1 MLRSICIVFLACLV
15 FALRPQLA
23 FAQVAV
29 GTPTRA
35 INTADAGYCFTDDDP
50 VGGDGAIGLSEINIT
65 SGTPAMT
72 DATIPARNAITT
84 GNRTITPSAIHTFN
98 NWANITTRGDHE
110 IDIAGFCIGSVS
122 RTDVINTALDDN
134 GNGNADRT
142 VTTTQTESSVENNYF
157 DDDGFTFIG
166 GTASDDQ
173 IISFS
178 GQVAG
183 NIGAI
188 ANQSHFTLT
197 FNNDVEIDGLLNLG
211 NANAISDAVLN
222 LAGQIDEVDLDG
234 ASDLTVTSSAII
246 GDSDSSAANYA
257 SATIGNLGLASVTD
271 SNFTLSGNIT
281 SIDLAAAS
289 NITITNSASVA
300 DIDATNITNGV
311 FLTNA
316 SQVGSIDLSGTK
328 YLDLDLNN
336 GSLVGTLTTNNTTS
350 SSSLIDNAGGIER
363 LEIGNSSATD
373 KVEMA
378 VINSG
383 EISALTSDA
392 LIIND
397 TNAAGGE
404 IDVTI
409 NNSGAIK
416 AATSQALD
424 LSSLNGGRLDFINSG
439 TVSTNAS
446 GNNNAIFGEGAK
458 GLVYMENSGTISS
471 NANHA
476 VNLKNFEGYFR
487 IVNSG
492 SISSNQKAI
501 DLAGASGST
510 ASVVAIHN
518 GYVLN
523 SSDEIVAANSG
534 SREIKATGQNAIL
547 MDGVIG
553 DISLANAAGASII
566 AEDSMAIVAS
576 DVTGNISLN
585 NAGNIRAHRVAPG
598 LSNNTAISLTGTTG
612 DISFTS
618 TAGLIDARNRTVNL
632 ESVNGKIDF
641 SNDGTIS
648 STQEINDADATATN
662 NYAVRLTRSGA
673 GNDESTITNSGT
685 ISSSTDHALLI
696 NALTCNSEAAAS
708 AYCLTNSGTLSAARQ
723 YALAGNGMSNL
734 KFTNSGMVT
743 ARDETVKLTDLSG
756 AVVINNSGTIS
767 ATQNFSSLYP
777 DPDATSYAMR
787 LSEASGVDTS
797 IAFTNAAS
805 GAMSTTAGTALS
817 FVGFDG
823 GSDSVT
829 FTNGGSITA
838 GGDSAVDFTG
848 ANVVSI
854 TNQSGAT
861 ISAGGNYA
869 LLVDGL
875 SGASMVVSNLGT
887 ISAGATTVGNAPAAI
902 HGALAASVS
911 NISLTNG
918 AGSFISSIGNALA
931 NSDAN
936 SGGAIFLDADGA
948 SLTIANSGTISVGTP
963 TSGSTAA
970 IESHNAIRVTDIGA
984 NAVTITNSGAGSIK
998 AEGDTAIYLKGD
1010 SAAISAITL
1019 INSGTASM
1027 TADNKLVLLED
1038 IVGAQATISNS
1049 GLLRVTDSS
1058 ADHLLNLTDVSADF
1072 SLTNNGR
1079 IESAGTRA
1087 IYIDMDNT
1095 SLLTSDMVVF
1105 NNQSG
1110 GSIEADSETVTFLDV
1125 NEQVNFDNSGTIR
1138 ALTGASA
1145 VAFSGVGAH
1154 PFDFNNNT
1162 GGTISSRT
1170 ANAVV
1175 LADLTDKVTIVNN
1188 GVIEVTAGTNAL
1200 TVWGGNEI
1208 DFINS
1213 GRIEASGNSAVAF
1226 DNFVVNAA
1234 TPAPQFTNSA
1244 TGIIQ
1249 AASNAFAIDVTGA
1262 TGQVYTLNNAGSI
1275 VADVGAHAV
1284 NMSGAVVNLINS
1296 GTISSAAS
1304 PAILAGA
1311 SSAISISGK
1320 VAAGGTTPVAIALE
1334 GRGSVVNL
1342 SDSATIIGTIAALD
1356 TSTDY
1361 TDAEKHRV
1369 NLTGTANAS
1378 YYYEFSEEQFRF
1390 FVGDEE
1396 LTDGSGF
1403 SAATANFEAMT
1414 LMHAHHAQGTNNIW
1428 RQLGRF
1434 SGAGGLRSFAFSDR
1448 LNNDQANGRAY
1459 ELEGDRYGLVQS
1471 FEQSIF
1477 GWFDAE
1483 LVLVANQSRFELDK
1497 NVFSYD
1503 KAYQAVGL
1511 GFSDL
1516 LSWGPLSFSAMAL
1529 TGIGQNDVTRMVM
1542 SNTSASG
1549 SFNLKSSYDTVYL
1562 DAFFEALLD
1571 IRIWGKETRLTRRN
1585 PFRLDME
1592 LGLGGTLHS
1601 ESNDGYREQSFVRT
1615 EDNDIESTSVGGRL
1629 KFEVE
1634 MRNPYARNDI
1644 TAFVEFEHN
1653 IFDNTSGG
1661 EFDYSVQGAAA
1672 TAVVNKEE
1680 VAISSVAIG
1689 AYYQLSR
1696 DMRFILSLAGS
1707 SGDNDTDE
1715 NSLTAALKWRF

>member
-1 MLRSICIVFLACLV
+1 MLRPICFVFVGCLALT
-15 FALRPQLA
+15 LGPQLA
-23 FAQVAV
+23 LAQTVV

-35 INTADAGYCFTDDDP
+35 IQTASTGYCFTDLNNNNAVDLNEIDVT
-50 VGGDGAIGLSEINIT
+50 VGTE
-65 SGTPAMT
+65 AMT
-72 DATIPARNAITT
+72 DATIPGRIAVTT
-84 GNRTITPSAIHTFN
+84 GNRTILPSAIHAFN
-98 NWANITTRGDHE
+98 NWANITALGE
-110 IDIAGFCIGSVS
+110 YNIDIAGFCIGSVS
-122 RTDVINTALDDN
+122 RSDVVNTALDDD
-134 GNGNADRT
+134 GNGSADRT
-142 VTTTQTESSVENNYF
+142 VATTRTENSVANNYF
-157 DDDGFTFIG
+157 DDDGFTFVG
-166 GTASDDQ
+166 GTATDDQ
-173 IISFS
+173 VISFS
-178 GQVAG
+178 GQVSG

-188 ANQSHFTLT
+188 ASQSHISLTL
-197 FNNDVEIDGLLNLG
+197 NNDVEIDGLLDLG
-211 NANAISDAVLN
+211 NTKAISDAVLN

-234 ASDLTVTSSAII
+234 ASDLTVTSSAKI
-246 GDSDSSAANYA
+246 GDSGSSATNYA
-257 SATIGNLGLASVTD
+257 SSTIGTLGLAGVTD
-271 SNFTLSGNIT
+271 SNFTLSGSIT

-289 NITITNSASVA
+289 NITINNSASVA

-328 YLDLDLNN
+328 YLDLDLNS
-336 GSLVGTLTTNNTTS
+336 GSLVGTLNVNNSTS

-363 LEIGNSSATD
+363 LEIGNSSATE
-373 KVEMA
+373 KVEMT

-383 EISALTSDA
+383 EISALTSGA
-392 LIIND
+392 VIIND

-404 IDVTI
+404 IDVSVH
-409 NNSGAIK
+409 NSGAIE

-424 LSSLNGGRLDFINSG
+424 LSSLDGGRLNFNNSG

-446 GNNNAIFGEGAK
+446 GNNNAVFGEGAK

-501 DLAGASGST
+501 DLAGASGGT

-523 SSDEIVAANSG
+523 SSNEIVAANSG

-547 MDGVIG
+547 LDGVSG
-553 DISLANAAGASII
+553 DISLANAAGSSII
-566 AEDSMAIVAS
+566 AEDSLAIAAS
-576 DVTGNISLN
+576 GVIGNISLT
-585 NAGNIRAHRVAPG
+585 NAGSIRAHRVAPG
-598 LSNNTAISLTGTTG
+598 LSNNMAISLTGTKG

-618 TAGLIDARNRTVNL
+618 TAGLIDARDRTVNL

-641 SNDGTIS
+641 SNGGTIS
-648 STQEINDADATATN
+648 STQEINDADATATD
-662 NYAVRLTRSGA
+662 NYAVRLTRTGA
-673 GNDESTITNSGT
+673 GNDESTIANSGT

-696 NALTCNSEAAAS
+696 DALTCNSEATAL

-734 KFTNSGMVT
+734 KFTNSGTVT

-767 ATQNFSSLYP
+767 ATQNFPSLYP
-777 DPDATSYAMR
+777 DPDATSYAMQF
-787 LSEASGVDTS
+787 SEATGVETS

-805 GAMSTTAGTALS
+805 GTISSTGGTALS

-829 FTNGGSITA
+829 FTNSGSIIA
-838 GGDSAVDFTG
+838 GGDNAVDLTG
-848 ANVVSI
+848 ANVVSM

-875 SGASMVVSNLGT
+875 SGGSVVVSNLGT
-887 ISAGATTVGNAPAAI
+887 ISAGATTVGNEPAAV

-918 AGSFISSIGNALA
+918 AGAVISSVGNALP
-931 NSDAN
+931 NSDSN
-936 SGGAIFLDADGA
+936 SGAAIFLNADGA

-963 TSGSTAA
+963 ASGATAA
-970 IESHNAIRVTDIGA
+970 IEGNNAIRVLDIGA
-984 NAVTITNSGAGSIK
+984 NAVSITNSETGSIR
-998 AEGDTAIYLKGD
+998 AEGDTAIYLKGG

-1019 INSGTASM
+1019 TNSGTASI
-1027 TADNKLVLLED
+1027 TADDKVVLLED
-1038 IVGAQATISNS
+1038 IIDASADITNS
-1049 GLLRVTDSS
+1049 GSIYATDSA
-1058 ADHLLNLTDVSADF
+1058 ADHLLNFTNVSADF
-1072 SLTNNGR
+1072 SLINSGI

-1087 IYIDMDNT
+1087 VYVNMNNT
-1095 SLLTSDMVVF
+1095 SLLTNEMVVF

-1110 GSIEADSETVTFLDV
+1110 GSISADSETVAFLDV
-1125 NEQVNFDNSGTIR
+1125 NEQVNFDNSGTIS
-1138 ALTGASA
+1138 ATTGASA
-1145 VAFSGVGAH
+1145 VTFSGVGAH
-1154 PFDFNNNT
+1154 PFDFTNNT
-1162 GGTISSRT
+1162 GGIISSST
-1170 ANAVV
+1170 GNAVV
-1175 LADLTDKVTIVNN
+1175 LSGLTDKATVVNN
-1188 GVIEVTAGTNAL
+1188 GVIEVTAGSNAL
-1200 TVWGGNEI
+1200 SVWAGDETN
-1208 DFINS
+1208 FHNS

-1234 TPAPQFTNSA
+1234 TLAPQFSNGA

-1249 AASNAFAIDVTGA
+1249 AASNAFEIDVTGA
-1262 TGQVYTLNNAGSI
+1262 TGQIYTLNNAGSI
-1275 VADVGAHAV
+1275 IADVGAHAV
-1284 NMSGAVVNLINS
+1284 NMSGAVANLINS

-1311 SSAISISGK
+1311 SSDISISGT

-1342 SDSATIIGTIAALD
+1342 SDGATIIGTIAALD

-1361 TDAEKHRV
+1361 TNAEKHRV

-1378 YYYEFSEEQFRF
+1378 YYYEFSEAQFRF

-1414 LMHAHHAQGTNNIW
+1414 LMHSHHAQGTNNIW

-1448 LNNDQANGRAY
+1448 LNNEQANGRAY

-1497 NVFSYD
+1497 NVFTYD

-1529 TGIGQNDVTRMVM
+1529 TGIGQNDVTRMVK

-1549 SFNLKSSYDTVYL
+1549 SFHLKSSYDTVYL

-1571 IRIWGKETRLTRRN
+1571 MRIWGKETRLTRRN
-1585 PFRLDME
+1585 PFRLHME
-1592 LGLGGTLHS
+1592 LGLGGALHS
-1601 ESNDGYREQSFVRT
+1601 ESNDGYREQSYVKT
-1615 EDNDIESTSVGGRL
+1615 DDNNMESTSVGGRL

-1644 TAFVEFEHN
+1644 TAFVEFEQN
-1653 IFDNTSGG
+1653 IFDTTSDN

-1672 TAVVNKEE
+1672 TAAVEKEQ

-1696 DMRFILSLAGS
+1696 DMRFILSLASS

>member
-1 MLRSICIVFLACLV
+1 MSVLRLFIIVFVACGALV
-15 FALRPQLA
+15 LRPQPA
-23 FAQVAV
+23 FAQI
-29 GTPTRA
+29 TRS
-35 INTADAGYCFTDDDP
+35 IQSVDAGYCFSDLNSNTVID
-50 VGGDGAIGLSEINIT
+50 LNEINIT
-65 SGTPAMT
+65 DGSQPMT
-72 DATIPARNAITT
+72 EDAIPPRLAVET
-84 GNRTITPSAIHTFN
+84 GGRSFVPSEVHIAD
-98 NWANITTRGDHE
+98 NWQNITTQGDYAIN
-110 IDIAGFCIGSVS
+110 IDGICIGGTS
-122 RTDVINTALDDN
+122 RTDIVTDSTDPSDVQTSNPIETSAL
-134 GNGNADRT
+134 
-142 VTTTQTESSVENNYF
+142 ESYF
-157 DDDGFTFIG
+157 DDDGFTFVG
-166 GTASDDQ
+166 GTASNEQ
-173 IISFS
+173 VITFI
-178 GQVAG
+178 GQVSG
-183 NIGAI
+183 NISATAG
-188 ANQSHFTLT
+188 QSNIRLTLGSET
-197 FNNDVEIDGLLNLG
+197 EIDGLLSLG
-211 NANAISDAVLN
+211 SANAISNAVLN

-234 ASDLTVTSSAII
+234 ASNFTITSA
-246 GDSDSSAANYA
+246 
-257 SATIGNLGLASVTD
+257 ATIGDTD
-271 SNFTLSGNIT
+271 TSAQAYDPLTNDVGTLSMVGVSDVVANLSGQIGTLDLSTASNVDLTNSAAISSVDATAITNGLDFTNSGTLVLFDMTDTQSARIELTAGSNIGTLRANNIT
-281 SIDLAAAS
+281 NPTS
-289 NITITNSASVA
+289 NINNDGQIERLEVGNSSASDDVELTIINGGTISANTNDAVVIDDTNGGGGEINVAITNSGTIQAGTS
-300 DIDATNITNGV
+300 DALNFSTLAGGRLDITNSGSVSTSSSGTNNAINGEGAEGLV
-311 FLTNA
+311 FLTN
-316 SQVGSIDLSGTK
+316 
-328 YLDLDLNN
+328 
-336 GSLVGTLTTNNTTS
+336 
-350 SSSLIDNAGGIER
+350 
-363 LEIGNSSATD
+363 
-373 KVEMA
+373 
-378 VINSG
+378 
-383 EISALTSDA
+383 
-392 LIIND
+392 
-397 TNAAGGE
+397 
-404 IDVTI
+404 
-409 NNSGAIK
+409 
-416 AATSQALD
+416 
-424 LSSLNGGRLDFINSG
+424 
-439 TVSTNAS
+439 
-446 GNNNAIFGEGAK
+446 
-458 GLVYMENSGTISS
+458 SGTIG
-471 NANHA
+471 NANNRA
-476 VNLKNFEGYFR
+476 LNLQNLDGYFSL
-487 IVNSG
+487 INAG
-492 SISSNQKAI
+492 SISSNQSAI
-501 DLAGASGST
+501 DLTGASGST
-510 ASVVAIHN
+510 ATAVEIHN
-518 GYVLN
+518 GYVEN
-523 SSDEIVAANSG
+523 SDGSISAATTG
-534 SREIKATGQNAIL
+534 TREIKSTGANALLLNNVLGNITL
-547 MDGVIG
+547 DNA
-553 DISLANAAGASII
+553 ANAAII
-566 AEDSMAIVAS
+566 AEDGLAVAAS
-576 DVTGNISLN
+576 GVTGNIALT
-585 NAGNIRAHRVAPG
+585 NAGNIRAYRASTG
-598 LSNNTAISLTGTTG
+598 LSSARAIALMATTG
-612 DISFTS
+612 DINFTNQS
-618 TAGLIDARNRTVNL
+618 GQIDALDLTVDL
-632 ESVNGKIDF
+632 ETIGGKIVF
-641 SNDGTIS
+641 SNGGTIS
-648 STQEINDADATATN
+648 TTQDLSDADADASN
-662 NYAVRLTRSGA
+662 NYAVRLNRSGA
-673 GNDESTITNSGT
+673 ANDESTITNSGT
-685 ISSSTDHALLI
+685 ISSTTDHALLI
-696 NALTCNSEAAAS
+696 DALTCDSEAAAS

-734 KFTNSGMVT
+734 KFTNSGTVT

-767 ATQNFSSLYP
+767 ATQNFPSLYP
-777 DPDATSYAMR
+777 DPDATSYAMQF
-787 LSEASGVDTS
+787 SEATGVDTS

-805 GAMSTTAGTALS
+805 GAISTTGGTALS

-838 GGDSAVDFTG
+838 GGDNAVDFTG
-848 ANVVSI
+848 ANVVSM

-918 AGSFISSIGNALA
+918 AGAVISSVGNALA

-1049 GLLRVTDSS
+1049 GSLRVTDSA
-1058 ADHLLNLTDVSADF
+1058 ADHLLSFTDVSADF
-1072 SLTNNGR
+1072 SLTNSGT

-1087 IYIDMDNT
+1087 IYVDMDNT

-1154 PFDFNNNT
+1154 PFDFNNNA

-1175 LADLTDKVTIVNN
+1175 LTDLTDKVTIVNN

-1200 TVWGGNEI
+1200 TVWGGDET
-1208 DFINS
+1208 DFTNS

-1226 DNFVVNAA
+1226 NNFVVNAA
-1234 TPAPQFTNSA
+1234 TPAPQFTNST

-1284 NMSGAVVNLINS
+1284 NMSGAEVNLTNS
-1296 GTISSAAS
+1296 GTISAAAS

-1311 SSAISISGK
+1311 SSAISVSGTI
-1320 VAAGGTTPVAIALE
+1320 AAGGTTPVAIALE
-1334 GRGSVVNL
+1334 GRGSVVDL
-1342 SDSATIIGTIAALD
+1342 SNGAIIIGTIAALD
-1356 TSTDY
+1356 TGTDY

-1369 NLTGTANAS
+1369 NLTGTTNAS

-1396 LTDGSGF
+1396 QTEGGGF

-1497 NVFSYD
+1497 NVFTYD

-1571 IRIWGKETRLTRRN
+1571 MRIWGKETRLTRRN
-1585 PFRLDME
+1585 PFRLHME
-1592 LGLGGTLHS
+1592 LGLGGALHS
-1601 ESNDGYREQSFVRT
+1601 ESNDGYREQSYVRT
-1615 EDNDIESTSVGGRL
+1615 DDNNIESTSVGGRL

-1653 IFDNTSGG
+1653 IFDTTSDN

-1672 TAVVNKEE
+1672 TAAVNTEE